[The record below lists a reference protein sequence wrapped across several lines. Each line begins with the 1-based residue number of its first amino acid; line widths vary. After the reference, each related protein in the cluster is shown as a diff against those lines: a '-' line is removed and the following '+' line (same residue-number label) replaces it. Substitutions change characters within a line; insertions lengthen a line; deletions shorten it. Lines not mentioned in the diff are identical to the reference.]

1 MRMLDA
7 GDPLRC
13 GLEAAHELRM
23 AHHLPAEDAQ
33 RDLAADR
40 RLVRPM
46 HLAELSGADQLTQ
59 LVARHR
65 AFDAARDRWWQPVDA
80 QRREVRAEPAAD
92 ELVDVDGRVEPDD
105 VEPPE

>member
-1 MRMLDA
+1 
-7 GDPLRC
+7 
-13 GLEAAHELRM
+13 M
-23 AHHLPAEDAQ
+23 AHHLPTEDAH

-46 HLAELSGADQLTQ
+46 HFAELSGADQLTQ
-59 LVARHR
+59 LVARHS
-65 AFDAARDRWWQPVDA
+65 AFDATRDGWWQPVDA

-92 ELVDVDGRVEPDD
+92 ELVDVDSRVEPDD